1 MSAVEPVLS
10 SSGLSLDEA
19 IKARHSSRRF
29 LSTPIPQHLVTTA
42 LELAQLSPSN
52 SNIQPWHL
60 VVVTGPR
67 LHRLKAALHA
77 VASTSTPNIPALPE
91 SFTHFRS
98 ELGLQVY
105 GVGMG
110 IGREDHEARR
120 EAVLRNYQFF
130 GAPVIGILCM
140 DKRLGAVD
148 ALGVGMYLQTLLLAL
163 TEVGLGSCVEVSVAG
178 YPEVLRSELGIDDGL
193 EILCGVAMGFED
205 KDFGA
210 NKLKIARRPIEENV
224 VFLEE

>member
-1 MSAVEPVLS
+1 
-10 SSGLSLDEA
+10 
-19 IKARHSSRRF
+19 
-29 LSTPIPQHLVTTA
+29 
-42 LELAQLSPSN
+42 
-52 SNIQPWHL
+52 
-60 VVVTGPR
+60 
-67 LHRLKAALHA
+67 
-77 VASTSTPNIPALPE
+77 
-91 SFTHFRS
+91 
-98 ELGLQVY
+98 
-105 GVGMG
+105 
-110 IGREDHEARR
+110 
-120 EAVLRNYQFF
+120 
-130 GAPVIGILCM
+130 M